1 MAIEISS
8 DTVVK
13 ILVRRGTDSE
23 RQLTTLT
30 EGELGYCVDTQRL
43 FIGDGITTGGIVA
56 GNKFLGLAGDKLGYN
71 SISQV
76 GDYVYQTT
84 DNTLYSYSP
93 GTIPGDPW
101 LDIHPRPYVGSLEK
115 GPLGKWRLAK
125 EFSGDDSFPN
135 SGFTIL
141 YSDTNPNTFRS
152 ITKQYNRL
160 DFDARYISLCAYGD
174 EPSYDCSFYLG
185 NINQKT
191 VANNLSATLNVK
203 NSLFLNTH
211 QGAPRQVRLYAE
223 NPLKPS
229 FSTIESISGGFDIRA
244 DESLNFSVQKK
255 DALSIRKSSGSGNTF
270 NIVFSSAPNTG
281 SMSNPNFDFTG
292 KTLFRD
298 DVYFDAAADVTIMG
312 NLSVLGETTYL
323 DTIVTVTSALSVI
336 NKNLDTPAFFVG
348 QFQTSDANNQT
359 IGLFTDDL
367 KYLPGSI
374 RRPVLQVKER
384 QFLAINAPETYNLDS
399 GFPNYSIVAFG
410 DAVFKTHPNV
420 SPNGIGVGNFGVDVT
435 NILDLSGAQGV
446 RIESSSQSI
455 AIKSAVENTIKSASN
470 TISATNNYIIGDTT
484 LTGFFKATGS
494 SHSLTTTSNGSV
506 SILCN
511 GSGDFTVSSS
521 DLDIDGSGNI
531 DSNGYFHSQNVTD
544 ANGTDNVGSIATMG
558 GGFIKKNLYV
568 GLDVI
573 AFTSSDKRL
582 KNNIKPIDNALE
594 KLEKISGVLF
604 DWNEKSGYTGRDYGV
619 IAQEVE
625 AIMPEI
631 VVTRDN
637 GYKAVKYEKI
647 IPLLIEAIKELGK
660 NK

>member
-30 EGELGYCVDTQRL
+30 EGELGYCVDTQRV

-93 GTIPGDPW
+93 GTTPGDPW
-101 LDIHPRPYVGSLEK
+101 LDVHPKPYVGSLEK
-115 GPLGKWRLAK
+115 GPLGKWRLAE
-125 EFSGDDSFPN
+125 EFSGDNSFPN

-141 YSDTNPNTFRS
+141 YTDTNPNTFRS

-174 EPSYDCSFYLG
+174 EPSHDCSFYLG

-191 VANNLSATLNVK
+191 VTNNLSATLNVH

-211 QGAPRQVRLYAE
+211 QGAPRQIKFYAE
-223 NPLKPS
+223 NPLKSS
-229 FSTIESISGGFDIRA
+229 FSTMESISGGFDIIA

-255 DALSIRKSSGSGNTF
+255 DALSIRKSAGSGNTF

-323 DTIVTVTSALSVI
+323 DTIVTTTSALSVI
-336 NKNLDTPAFFVG
+336 NRNLDTPAFFVG
-348 QFQTSDANNQT
+348 QFQTTDENNQT

-367 KYLPGSI
+367 KYLPGNI

-384 QFLAINAPETYNLDS
+384 QFLAINAPEAYNLAV

-410 DAVFKTHPNV
+410 DAVFKTHPNA
-420 SPNGIGVGNFGVDVT
+420 SGGGIGVGNFGIDVT
-435 NILDLSGAQGV
+435 NVLDLSGAQGV
-446 RIESSSQSI
+446 RIESTSQSI
-455 AIKSAVENTIKSASN
+455 AIKSAVANTIKSVSN
-470 TISATNNYIIGDTT
+470 TISATNNYIVGDTT
-484 LTGFFKATGS
+484 LTGFFRATGTD
-494 SHSLTTTSNGSV
+494 HSLTTTNNGSV

-511 GSGDFTVSSS
+511 GSGDFTVSSA
-521 DLDIDGSGNI
+521 DFDIDSSGHI
-531 DSNGYFHSQNVTD
+531 DTNGYFHTQNVAD
-544 ANGTDNVGSIATMG
+544 ANGTDNTGSIATLG
-558 GGFIKKNLYV
+558 GAFIKKNLYV
-568 GLDVI
+568 GQDVI
-573 AFTSSDKRL
+573 AYTSSDKRL
-582 KNNIKPIDNALE
+582 KDNIKPIDNALE

-604 DWNEKSGYTGRDYGV
+604 DWNDKSGHTGKDYGV

-631 VVTRDN
+631 VTTRDN
-637 GYKAVKYEKI
+637 GYKAVRYEKI
-647 IPLLIEAIKELGK
+647 IPLLIEAIKQLN
-660 NK
+660 NKK

>member
-1 MAIEISS
+1 MQY
-8 DTVVK
+8 
-13 ILVRRGTDSE
+13 L
-23 RQLTTLT
+23 
-30 EGELGYCVDTQRL
+30 RL
-43 FIGDGITTGGIVA
+43 
-56 GNKFLGLAGDKLGYN
+56 
-71 SISQV
+71 
-76 GDYVYQTT
+76 
-84 DNTLYSYSP
+84 
-93 GTIPGDPW
+93 
-101 LDIHPRPYVGSLEK
+101 
-115 GPLGKWRLAK
+115 
-125 EFSGDDSFPN
+125 
-135 SGFTIL
+135 
-141 YSDTNPNTFRS
+141 
-152 ITKQYNRL
+152 
-160 DFDARYISLCAYGD
+160 
-174 EPSYDCSFYLG
+174 
-185 NINQKT
+185 
-191 VANNLSATLNVK
+191 
-203 NSLFLNTH
+203 
-211 QGAPRQVRLYAE
+211 
-223 NPLKPS
+223 
-229 FSTIESISGGFDIRA
+229 IR
-244 DESLNFSVQKK
+244 
-255 DALSIRKSSGSGNTF
+255 
-270 NIVFSSAPNTG
+270 
-281 SMSNPNFDFTG
+281 
-292 KTLFRD
+292 
-298 DVYFDAAADVTIMG
+298 
-312 NLSVLGETTYL
+312 
-323 DTIVTVTSALSVI
+323 
-336 NKNLDTPAFFVG
+336 
-348 QFQTSDANNQT
+348 
-359 IGLFTDDL
+359 
-367 KYLPGSI
+367 
-374 RRPVLQVKER
+374 
-384 QFLAINAPETYNLDS
+384 
-399 GFPNYSIVAFG
+399 
-410 DAVFKTHPNV
+410 
-420 SPNGIGVGNFGVDVT
+420 IGVGNFGVDVT